1 MTGPRI
7 MHLDVGDAP
16 EEPILK
22 RIPPAL
28 IRHLI
33 TETVGPVEY
42 PRPATPSV
50 DFLEFT
56 DTEE

>member
-1 MTGPRI
+1 MAIRI

-28 IRHLI
+28 VREL

-42 PRPATPSV
+42 PRPSTPSV

-56 DTEE
+56 DEEN